1 MKILM
6 LIYPG
11 MTPLDFLGP
20 LQVWSQWPDAEI
32 QVVWKDHEVVPT
44 DTVAGI
50 MPSHS
55 FDNCFSDPDIL
66 FVPGGGLPT
75 LELMENQTVLTFL
88 KDKAQNAQW
97 VTSVCTGSLV
107 LAAAGLLE
115 GKRAT
120 THWAAL
126 DALKTMGVEVVK
138 ERYVIDDGVASGG
151 GVTAG
156 IDFGLALLENLA
168 GRDVAEAV
176 QLALEYNPQAPF
188 SSGTPEQARPENV
201 DAVINRYLSVSQGL
215 QS

>member
-20 LQVWSQWPDAEI
+20 LQVWSQWPNANI
-32 QVVWKDHEVVPT
+32 QVVWQHKEVVST

-55 FDNCFSDPDIL
+55 FEDCFAEPDIV

-75 LELMENQTVLTFL
+75 LELMENQVVLKFL
-88 KDKAQNAQW
+88 QQKAQKASW
-97 VTSVCTGSLV
+97 VCSVCTGSLV
-107 LAAAGLLE
+107 LAAAGLLA

-126 DALKTMGVEVVK
+126 DALATMGVEVIK

-156 IDFGLALLENLA
+156 IDFGLAMLDTIA

-188 SSGTPEQARPENV
+188 NSGTPEQARPEIV
-201 DAVINRYLSVSQGL
+201 DAVLNRYLSMTQTA
-215 QS
+215 

>member
-20 LQVWSQWPDAEI
+20 LQVWSQWPDANI
-32 QVVWKDHEVVPT
+32 QVVWQRKEVVST

-55 FDNCFSDPDIL
+55 FEDCFAEPDIV

-75 LELMENQTVLTFL
+75 LELMENQAVLKFL
-88 KDKAQNAQW
+88 QQKAQKASW
-97 VTSVCTGSLV
+97 VCSVCTGSLV
-107 LAAAGLLE
+107 LAAAGLLA

-126 DALKTMGVEVVK
+126 DALATMGVEVIK

-156 IDFGLALLENLA
+156 IDFGLAMLDTIA

-188 SSGTPEQARPENV
+188 NSGTPEQARPEIV
-201 DAVINRYLSVSQGL
+201 DAVLNRYLSMTQTA
-215 QS
+215 

>member
-20 LQVWSQWPDAEI
+20 LQVWSAWPEAEI
-32 QVVWKDHEVVPT
+32 QVVWQEQELVST
-44 DTVAGI
+44 DTPVAL

-55 FDNCFSDPDIL
+55 FSNCFNEPDIV

-75 LELMENQTVLTFL
+75 LELMENHQVLEFI
-88 KDKAQNAQW
+88 KAKASSASW
-97 VTSVCTGSLV
+97 VCSVCTGSLV

-126 DALKTMGVEVVK
+126 DALKTMGVDVVK
-138 ERYVIDDGVASGG
+138 DRYVIDGNVATGG

-156 IDFGLALLENLA
+156 IDFGLALLAKIA
-168 GRDVAEAV
+168 GQDVAESV
-176 QLALEYNPQAPF
+176 QLALEYNPKAPF
-188 SSGTPEQARPENV
+188 SSGSPETARAEIKAEV
-201 DAVINRYLSVSQGL
+201 LNRYLSLSQGL
-215 QS
+215 